1 MWYFF
6 VSTHTYL
13 SHEFVNFVYTS
24 LGIFKYIVLRECAC
38 VKDGMCVYLCLMCVC
53 KGYIS
58 VTLPDFYM
66 LWLTSL
72 PTVDWI
78 LNKQIQVAE
87 FSRVSTQAGRRSH
100 THTQGPRAPRQP
112 VLFLAAALEG
122 LGGGLAKGAVCRTFR
137 QRERER
143 ETCGKKNEGEVK
155 VRERDD
161 SWEGGWNR
169 NPCVYGSGMKI
180 RNSSGQKKPGLLN
193 VATLLI
199 FLVVSSE
206 WLGAGCC
213 QSVSQNGQLG
223 CQAVFVW
230 VYINPL

>member
-1 MWYFF
+1 
-6 VSTHTYL
+6 
-13 SHEFVNFVYTS
+13 
-24 LGIFKYIVLRECAC
+24 
-38 VKDGMCVYLCLMCVC
+38 
-53 KGYIS
+53 
-58 VTLPDFYM
+58 M

-72 PTVDWI
+72 PTADWI

-87 FSRVSTQAGRRSH
+87 FSRVSTQAGRRSKRAHTH

-122 LGGGLAKGAVCRTFR
+122 LGGGLAKGAACRTSR
-137 QRERER
+137 QRER

-155 VRERDD
+155 VR
-161 SWEGGWNR
+161 GGWQLRGRENR
-169 NPCVYGSGMKI
+169 NLCVYCSGMKI

-193 VATLLI
+193 VAALLI

-213 QSVSQNGQLG
+213 QSVSQSGQLG